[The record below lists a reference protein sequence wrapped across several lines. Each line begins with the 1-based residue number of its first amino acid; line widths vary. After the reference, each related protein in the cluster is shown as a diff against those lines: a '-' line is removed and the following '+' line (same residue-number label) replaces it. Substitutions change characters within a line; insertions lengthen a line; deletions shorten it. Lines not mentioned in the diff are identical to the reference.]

1 MQMLYSSGQESQG
14 KCKRLIKS
22 LNMSLDD
29 IWSLAIL
36 ALFLHSVAV
45 KEVGIL

>member
-1 MQMLYSSGQESQG
+1 MQMLSVVAKKPQG
-14 KCKRLIKS
+14 KFKKLIKS

-29 IWSLAIL
+29 IWSLAIS

-45 KEVGIL
+45 